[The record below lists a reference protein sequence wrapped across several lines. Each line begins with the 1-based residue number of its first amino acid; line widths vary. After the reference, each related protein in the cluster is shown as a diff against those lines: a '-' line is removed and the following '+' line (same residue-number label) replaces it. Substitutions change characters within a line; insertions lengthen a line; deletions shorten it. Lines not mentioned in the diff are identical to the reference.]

1 MRRDV
6 RFLIVVILLVV
17 SVLILP
23 QLALPYGRL
32 DWQNFSSIYHNF
44 VQYLPLIFKN
54 AIP

>member
-44 VQYLPLIFKN
+44 VQYLPLILKN
-54 AIP
+54 TIP

>member
-1 MRRDV
+1 MTRNV
-6 RFLIVVILLVV
+6 RFILVVILLVA

-32 DWQNFSSIYHNF
+32 DWQNFSGIYHNF

-54 AIP
+54 PVP